1 VAAPCNGREATFDS
15 TCCNVVRNLPRT
27 IWISIPL
34 ITVIYLLVNV
44 AYFSVLSVPQ
54 LLQSNAVAVVSNDV
68 IHQSIHPS
76 IHIRLLNDDKTHQI
90 QYKNRNFNTIA
101 YKNNK
106 ITIIQFRHK
115 LSVMTSRS
123 KVISIIVIIV
133 IIIIIN
139 ML

>member
-1 VAAPCNGREATFDS
+1 MTS
-15 TCCNVVRNLPRT
+15 
-27 IWISIPL
+27 
-34 ITVIYLLVNV
+34 
-44 AYFSVLSVPQ
+44 
-54 LLQSNAVAVVSNDV
+54 
-68 IHQSIHPS
+68 SIHPS